1 MLGNEGQEQQMVK
14 VKIQQ
19 MLKACT
25 TKRKD
30 VHKYNAKESTQ
41 GRYHK
46 AQQT

>member
-1 MLGNEGQEQQMVK
+1 MPDSEEQEQRMVT
-14 VKIQQ
+14 IGTHQ
-19 MLKACT
+19 MLKVCT

-46 AQQT
+46 AQ